1 MPEIAQNSL
10 IVSLKTDISRQEAKL
25 QEIAVNLGKNHPQY
39 QRMESEINALKE
51 RLKSETRHIA
61 SGFLK
66 SRDLNRDREA
76 DLRTAIEAQKKRLL
90 KLRSERDELAVLQRD
105 IDAAQSAYDNV
116 TRRFNQTSL
125 ESQMTQ
131 TNVSVLAPAIE
142 PLTPSFPKSLD
153 KMLLMSIFAGIL
165 IGVGVAYMREMLDKR
180 VRSVHDLT
188 EMLQVPVLGVIG
200 NSRRQGRLTFARRST
215 ALVVK

>member
-1 MPEIAQNSL
+1 
-10 IVSLKTDISRQEAKL
+10 
-25 QEIAVNLGKNHPQY
+25 
-39 QRMESEINALKE
+39 
-51 RLKSETRHIA
+51 
-61 SGFLK
+61 
-66 SRDLNRDREA
+66 
-76 DLRTAIEAQKKRLL
+76 
-90 KLRSERDELAVLQRD
+90 
-105 IDAAQSAYDNV
+105 
-116 TRRFNQTSL
+116 
-125 ESQMTQ
+125 MTQ
-131 TNVSVLAPAIE
+131 TNVSVLAPAVE

-165 IGVGVAYMREMLDKR
+165 FGVGVAYMREMLDKR